1 MSIVLTQNNLEIVKK
16 KWKTEGLYRDK
27 SFVSIWAY
35 IEMYFTLIKLMNLF
49 VSASRSVARWKLAG
63 WSQFWQAS
71 VLNHLSPESRYQP

>member
-27 SFVSIWAY
+27 SLESIWAY
-35 IEMYFTLIKLMNLF
+35 IETYFTLIKLMNPF

-63 WSQFWQAS
+63 WLVT
-71 VLNHLSPESRYQP
+71 VLTGLYVESTQSRV